1 MEWFTDI
8 LITIAVFAAA
18 LLILVFVHELGHF
31 LAAKAFRMRVD
42 RFSIGFPPKVFGFTR
57 GETEYTLGATPLGG
71 YVKIAGMVDESMDTD
86 FAESEPQPWEYRSKP
101 VWQRMVVITAGVVL
115 NMVLAVI
122 IYFGMALSYG
132 DTVIRTDSI
141 QGFYVDETSYAHEIG
156 FRTGDRILGVNGEEK
171 PNFSDLFSPTA
182 LTASQVVY
190 MVERNG
196 ELLEIA
202 TPDDFLDRI
211 GEDGFFEISQAI
223 PSWIGVVA
231 EGTPAESAGLLPGD
245 RVKAIDD
252 TPVTYW
258 IQLSE
263 TIKQSDGPMDL
274 TVERAGELLTI
285 RVEKNPETGQIGI
298 NFPSVE
304 EFLTVDQVEFGFA
317 GAVVQGF
324 QGTSDTFNGI
334 IGGLA
339 KLFSGSISVREN
351 LGGPVAI
358 ASLTRQATDSAGLQG
373 FWSITAFLSIT
384 LAIMNML
391 PIPGLD
397 GGHFVFLLY
406 EAITRRE
413 PSLKTRM
420 TLQQIGFFIL
430 ISLFVLITF
439 NDILRAI
446 SG

>member
-18 LLILVFVHELGHF
+18 LFILVFVHELGHF
-31 LAAKAFRMRVD
+31 LAAKAFKMRVD
-42 RFSIGFPPKVFGFTR
+42 RFSIGFPPKIIGFTR
-57 GETEYTLGATPLGG
+57 GETEYSLGATPLGG

-86 FAESEPQPWEYRSKP
+86 FAESEPQPWEYRSKA
-101 VWQRMVVITAGVVL
+101 VWKRMVVITAGVIF
-115 NMVLAVI
+115 NMILAVL

-141 QGFYVDETSYAHEIG
+141 QGFYVEEESYAHEIG
-156 FRTGDRILGVNGEEK
+156 FMTNDRIIGVNGELVD
-171 PNFSDLFSPTA
+171 NFADLFSPKA
-182 LTASQVVY
+182 LTAPQVVY
-190 MVERNG
+190 MVERDG

-211 GEDGFFEISQAI
+211 GEGGFFDITQAI
-223 PSWIGVVA
+223 PSWIGGVA
-231 EGTPAESAGLLPGD
+231 EGTPAENAGLQPGD
-245 RVKAIDD
+245 RVQSING
-252 TPVTYW
+252 TPINYW
-258 IQLSE
+258 IELSE
-263 TIKQSDGPMDL
+263 TIKESEGPMALMVQRD
-274 TVERAGELLTI
+274 GELLSI
-285 RVEKNPETGQIGI
+285 SVEKNPETGQIGI
-298 NFPSVE
+298 NFPAVE
-304 EFLTVDQVEFGFA
+304 EFLTVDEVDFGFT
-317 GAVVQGF
+317 GAVAQGF
-324 QGTSDTFNGI
+324 RGTSDTFNGI
-334 IGGLA
+334 IGGLG
-339 KLFSGSISVREN
+339 KLFSGSISLREN

-358 ASLTRQATDSAGLQG
+358 ASLTRQATESAGLEG

-406 EAITRRE
+406 EGITRRE

>member
-31 LAAKAFRMRVD
+31 LAAKLFKMRVD
-42 RFSIGFPPKVFGFTR
+42 KFSIGFPPKLFGFKA
-57 GETEYTLGATPLGG
+57 GETEYSIGATPLGG

-86 FAESEPQPWEYRSKP
+86 FAQNEPQPWEYRSKP
-101 VWQRMVVITAGVVL
+101 VWQRMVVITAGVIF
-115 NMVLAVI
+115 NMILAVL
-122 IYFGMALSYG
+122 IYVGMALSYG
-132 DTVIRTDSI
+132 DTVIRSESVPGLYIEESSLAYDM
-141 QGFYVDETSYAHEIG
+141 G
-156 FRTGDRILGVNGEEK
+156 FRTQDRILGVNGKRVE
-171 PNFSDLFSPTA
+171 NFSDLFTPA
-182 LTASQVVY
+182 EMTASTLVY
-190 MVERNG
+190 QVERDG
-196 ELLEIA
+196 ELLELTA
-202 TPDDFLDRI
+202 PDDFLDRI
-211 GEDGFFEISQAI
+211 GEEGFIDITQTI
-223 PSWIGVVA
+223 PSWIGGVA
-231 EGTPAESAGLLPGD
+231 DGTPAQEAGLQAGD
-245 RVKAIDD
+245 QIVAMNG
-252 TPVTYW
+252 TPVAYW
-258 IQLSE
+258 LDFSKRIRESEGPIELSVVRENE
-263 TIKQSDGPMDL
+263 TLSITLQ
-274 TVERAGELLTI
+274 
-285 RVEKNPETGQIGI
+285 KNPETGQIGVS
-298 NFPSVE
+298 FPSFE
-304 EFLTVDQVEFGFA
+304 EYLNVDQVEFTIA
-317 GAVVQGF
+317 GAMVQGVR
-324 QGTSDTFNGI
+324 GTAETFNGI
-334 IGGLA
+334 VGGLG

-358 ASLTRQATDSAGLQG
+358 ASLTRQATESAGLQG

-397 GGHFVFLLY
+397 GGHFVFLMY
-406 EAITRRE
+406 EGITRRE